1 MERTTFSWVF
11 TACVCS
17 HVALMSYAHGKI
29 RVNSCEKNSCFLP
42 FSALLTRSFF
52 FAGTFSSS
60 AGNME
65 NRARFAVVTQDT
77 TFAFLSV
84 AFPETSDE
92 HVEFHNY
99 KNHLAGKVSAH
110 MLERDCFTMCRRE
123 VLWKPECQKEWKH
136 FLWKS
141 DNIQHQFSFDWIASS
156 KATVPES
163 HFQFWWI
170 PQPEKK
176 GRRKTRKAKNFSLT
190 VESHSCC
197 L

>member
-1 MERTTFSWVF
+1 MHMEKSELIHARKIHVFFPFPLFSQD
-11 TACVCS
+11 
-17 HVALMSYAHGKI
+17 L
-29 RVNSCEKNSCFLP
+29 
-42 FSALLTRSFF
+42 F

-123 VLWKPECQKEWKH
+123 VL
-136 FLWKS
+136 
-141 DNIQHQFSFDWIASS
+141 
-156 KATVPES
+156 
-163 HFQFWWI
+163 
-170 PQPEKK
+170 
-176 GRRKTRKAKNFSLT
+176 
-190 VESHSCC
+190 
-197 L
+197 